1 MLTSIVQL
9 SNQEPKTSNTPKRW
23 FFKQASTLPVSILE
37 KPCKMHYLNILR
49 RHEISL
55 YATKK
60 MMMLIML
67 MTILILGLSHS

>member
-1 MLTSIVQL
+1 
-9 SNQEPKTSNTPKRW
+9 
-23 FFKQASTLPVSILE
+23 
-37 KPCKMHYLNILR
+37 MHYLNILR